1 MCLCVC
7 VVEGAGGRVRSGATR
22 HQPCWHLFSIQ
33 ITFINYRE
41 RGREAAWGVHRLDLL
56 QDDAFE
62 EEDHE
67 EHSFPSFEYSLVN
80 KLMTPSRILHMPP
93 DFDVARRLLL
103 EVMFKTTRT
112 SQMSGELL
120 SAIHGL
126 ETTAGV
132 DIASTSCRQL
142 PLAALAST
150 PSAFKNTHTHKLT
163 HSTHSTPLVGLLVP
177 LLVPSL
183 LSEIGAMHAYQS
195 PCVRAGFGFR
205 AL

>member
-1 MCLCVC
+1 M
-7 VVEGAGGRVRSGATR
+7 RSGATR

-56 QDDAFE
+56 QDDAIE
-62 EEDHE
+62 EEEHE
-67 EHSFPSFEYSLVN
+67 EYSFPSFEYSLVN

-93 DFDVARRLLL
+93 DFEVARRLLL
-103 EVMFKTTRT
+103 EVMFKTTTRT

-132 DIASTSCRQL
+132 DIASASCRQL
-142 PLAALAST
+142 PLAAPAST
-150 PSAFKNTHTHKLT
+150 PSAFKKTHTQANTL
-163 HSTHSTPLVGLLVP
+163 HSLNPSGRALGAPSGA
-177 LLVPSL
+177 SL

-195 PCVRAGFGFR
+195 LCVRAGFGFR

>member
-1 MCLCVC
+1 
-7 VVEGAGGRVRSGATR
+7 
-22 HQPCWHLFSIQ
+22 
-33 ITFINYRE
+33 
-41 RGREAAWGVHRLDLL
+41 LL

-93 DFDVARRLLL
+93 EFEVARRLLL

-132 DIASTSCRQL
+132 DIASASCRQL
-142 PLAALAST
+142 PLAAPAST
-150 PSAFKNTHTHKLT
+150 PSAHQKTHT
-163 HSTHSTPLVGLLVP
+163 
-177 LLVPSL
+177 
-183 LSEIGAMHAYQS
+183 
-195 PCVRAGFGFR
+195 R
-205 AL
+205 

>member
-1 MCLCVC
+1 LL
-7 VVEGAGGRVRSGATR
+7 ASILNSNRV
-22 HQPCWHLFSIQ
+22 
-33 ITFINYRE
+33 TFINYRE
-41 RGREAAWGVHRLDLL
+41 RGSEAAWGVYRLYLL

-93 DFDVARRLLL
+93 EFEVARRLLL

-132 DIASTSCRQL
+132 DIASASCRQL
-142 PLAALAST
+142 PHPPPPHS
-150 PSAFKNTHTHKLT
+150 KKTHTLANT
-163 HSTHSTPLVGLLVP
+163 LHSLNPSGRALGAPSGA
-177 LLVPSL
+177 SL

-195 PCVRAGFGFR
+195 LCVRAGFGFR